1 VIIEGSNSPA
11 GGAEPAFSVQN
22 ALRATSHGQ
31 IGYYYYSH
39 YLSYI
44 LYGLHYP
51 QPNASSS
58 QPSSDDGVDGGA
70 YRHVELDMA
79 NEGVYRSTIWVL
91 I

>member
-1 VIIEGSNSPA
+1 VIIERSNSPA

-31 IGYYYYSH
+31 IDSNYYSH
-39 YLSYI
+39 YLSYT
-44 LYGLHYP
+44 LYNSYYP
-51 QPNASSS
+51 QPNASSP
-58 QPSSDDGVDGGA
+58 QPSSDGSADGGA